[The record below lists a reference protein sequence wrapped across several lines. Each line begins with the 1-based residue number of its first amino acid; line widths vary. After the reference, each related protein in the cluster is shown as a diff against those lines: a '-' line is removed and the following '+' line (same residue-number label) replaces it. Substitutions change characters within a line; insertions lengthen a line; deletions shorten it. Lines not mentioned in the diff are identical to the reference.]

1 MLLNF
6 PKALKTAFLLLLFT
20 FPLQA
25 QLTTVSYKILGIAV
39 EGNRSADAST
49 VIASSGLRVGDE
61 VQTNGDQLQKAVNRL
76 WSLNIFKDVQI
87 VIDKRVDN
95 GVFLMIKVEEHDR
108 VEKVVIEGEDE
119 IDEDE
124 ILKEAELIPGQ
135 TLKPQELFRIKN
147 KIKALY
153 EEEGYLNAEIT
164 PHHYEFFAADTSDDE
179 ITVTWRLKTDLTQ
192 EYETVYD
199 FDPDK
204 PSNIIPKITSRTL
217 LMWKIEEGDE
227 VTVRE
232 IKILGNKAFD
242 SDDIKDEFAET
253 KEDRWW
259 RFWSSANFKT
269 EDFEKDKAAV
279 ENFYRKSGY
288 RDFRIEEDSLSYS
301 EDKKFVDVLLNV
313 YEGPQYKV
321 RNISW
326 NGNTVFKSDV
336 LSERLDFEKGDIYDL
351 EKFNQNLRFNEKQTD
366 VSSLYQDRGYLTFGL
381 ETAETVIGE
390 DSLDIDIQIAE
401 NNRFRIG
408 KVDVT
413 GNTKTKEKVIR
424 RELYTV
430 PGDYFSRNNIFRSIQ
445 QLANLQYF
453 NVEKL
458 YQTGV
463 DPRPSNDSTVNLIY
477 SVEEKSSDYLNASIG
492 YSGAFGF
499 SGSIGVTLTNFS
511 ITEPFQLGGGQIL
524 NFNWQFGVGNY
535 FRTFTLGFTEPWFM
549 DTPTLVGFEVFDT
562 RQRYVYDL
570 RQSGGTVRV
579 GRRLKWPD
587 NYFYI
592 QGLFRFQYNDVIDGR
607 SFYAEGISRQYT
619 LGATISRTDLD
630 NPIFPSKGSK
640 VSLNGELSGGALLP
654 GDVDYYK
661 IEFASEWYQRLL
673 NSNRIALYTG
683 INVGYLDELRSGTT
697 IQPFEFFYMGGNGLI
712 IATTPL
718 RGYDDRSVGP
728 RNVNGDI
735 IGGRVSTKYTV
746 ELRGALALDPIPI
759 YLLSFAEAGN
769 TFFSLKETDFS
780 KLRRSVGF
788 GARILINPIGLIGF
802 DYGYG
807 FDRKAVDGADP
818 QWMFHFQFGR
828 GF

>member
-164 PHHYEFFAADTSDDE
+164 PHHYEFFAADTSDDG

-301 EDKKFVDVLLNV
+301 EDKKYVDVLLNV

-326 NGNTVFKSDV
+326 SGNTVFKSDV

-463 DPRPSNDSTVNLIY
+463 DYRPSNDSTVNLIY